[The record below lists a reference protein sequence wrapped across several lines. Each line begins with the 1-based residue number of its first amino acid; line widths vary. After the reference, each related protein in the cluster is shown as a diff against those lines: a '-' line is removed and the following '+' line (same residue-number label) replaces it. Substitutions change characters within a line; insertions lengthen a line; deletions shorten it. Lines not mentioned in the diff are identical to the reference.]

1 MFSPTTS
8 WSKKDFSA
16 EANATAGE
24 VVATVGLLLK
34 RDQVNTGVE
43 KGAGVPP
50 HSTIGT
56 GRDIKQQPSSHK
68 ANVIG
73 KSQTV
78 LLPLLPFSTPFV

>member
-1 MFSPTTS
+1 MRLPTTS
-8 WSKKDFSA
+8 WSKKDFST

-56 GRDIKQQPSSHK
+56 GKDPVTAAAIKP
-68 ANVIG
+68 
-73 KSQTV
+73 
-78 LLPLLPFSTPFV
+78 